1 VEQHGGSPRAKTHTR
16 GSVRTDSVY
25 GSALKDTTRAEVLG
39 LVVE

>member
-16 GSVRTDSVY
+16 GSVRTDSVW
-25 GSALKDTTRAEVLG
+25 SALKDTTRAEVLG